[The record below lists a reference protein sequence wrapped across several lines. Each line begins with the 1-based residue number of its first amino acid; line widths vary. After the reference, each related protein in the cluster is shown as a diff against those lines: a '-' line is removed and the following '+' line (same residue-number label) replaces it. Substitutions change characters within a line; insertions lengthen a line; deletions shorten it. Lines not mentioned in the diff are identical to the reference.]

1 MSSLPAVLKKNAA
14 AKSAK
19 KAETGPVVTHRRLRT
34 VLSLVIVL
42 IGSFFALYPLLII
55 IGASFDPT
63 NSLSGQSLIPRQVS
77 LVNYEAL
84 LNSSYTPILL
94 WLWNSIRV
102 SIVSSL
108 LTLTMTT
115 LAAYSFSRFRFR
127 GRRESLLAT
136 LVIQVFPTVAAIV
149 AIYSLLK
156 QIGDII
162 PWLGLNSLGG
172 LVLIYTGGALGAN
185 AWLMK
190 GYFDTIPRELDEAA
204 QMDGASHWLTF
215 VYIIL
220 PIIRP
225 VLAVITLIAF
235 IGSFNDYLL
244 PRVLLND
251 SRVYTLAVGM
261 TIFLNNQFSVNWGIF
276 SAGALIGALPIIALF
291 LVLQTQIIGG
301 LTRGAVKS

>member
-1 MSSLPAVLKKNAA
+1 MSSRTAA
-14 AKSAK
+14 SVQPV
-19 KAETGPVVTHRRLRT
+19 ETGPVVPHRRLRT
-34 VLSLVIVL
+34 AANLAVVLA
-42 IGSFFALYPLLII
+42 GSFFALYPLLMI
-55 IGASFDPT
+55 IGASFNPT
-63 NSLSGQSLIPRQVS
+63 NSLSGQTLIPSQVS
-77 LVNYEAL
+77 LVNYQAL
-84 LNSSYTPILL
+84 FNSEYTPILR
-94 WLWNSIRV
+94 WLWNSITV
-102 SIVSSL
+102 SLISAL

-149 AIYSLLK
+149 AIYALLK

-172 LVLIYTGGALGAN
+172 LILIYTGGALGAN

-215 VYIIL
+215 VYVIL

-225 VLAVITLIAF
+225 VLAVIMLISF
-235 IGSFNDYLL
+235 IGSFNDFLL

-251 SRVYTLAVGM
+251 SHVYTLAVGM

-276 SAGALIGALPIIALF
+276 SAGALIGALPIIVLF

>member
-1 MSSLPAVLKKNAA
+1 MSSTPI
-14 AKSAK
+14 STPTRP
-19 KAETGPVVTHRRLRT
+19 ESGPVVTHRRLRT
-34 VLSLVIVL
+34 VINLGIVL
-42 IGSFFALYPLLII
+42 LGSFFALYPLLMIVS
-55 IGASFDPT
+55 ASFDPT
-63 NSLSGQSLIPRQVS
+63 NSLSGQTLIPTRVS
-77 LVNYEAL
+77 LANYQAL
-84 LNSSYTPILL
+84 FASEYTPIIK
-94 WLWNSIRV
+94 WLTNSILV
-102 SIVSSL
+102 SIISSM

-115 LAAYSFSRFRFR
+115 LAAYAFSRFRFR

-149 AIYSLLK
+149 AIYALLK
-156 QIGDII
+156 QLGDII

-172 LVLIYTGGALGAN
+172 LVLVYTGGALGAN

-204 QMDGASHWLTF
+204 QMDGASHWVTF

-225 VLAVITLIAF
+225 VLAVIMLISF

-251 SRVYTLAVGM
+251 SEVYTLAVGM

-276 SAGALIGALPIIALF
+276 SAGALIGALPIILLF
-291 LVLQTQIIGG
+291 LALQTQIIGG
-301 LTRGAVKS
+301 LTRGAIKS

>member
-1 MSSLPAVLKKNAA
+1 MFKPAA
-14 AKSAK
+14 AART
-19 KAETGPVVTHRRLRT
+19 ETGPVAPHRRLRRAANLAV
-34 VLSLVIVL
+34 VLA
-42 IGSFFALYPLLII
+42 GSFFALYPLVMIV
-55 IGASFDPT
+55 GASFNPT
-63 NSLSGQSLIPRQVS
+63 NSLSGQTLIPRQFS
-77 LVNYEAL
+77 LVNYQTL
-84 LNSSYTPILL
+84 LASEYTPILK
-94 WLWNSIRV
+94 WLTNSILV
-102 SIVSSL
+102 SFSSSL

-115 LAAYSFSRFRFR
+115 LAAYAFSRFRFR

-149 AIYSLLK
+149 AIYALLK
-156 QIGDII
+156 QLGDII

-204 QMDGASHWLTF
+204 HIDGASHWLTF
-215 VYIIL
+215 TDIIL

-225 VLAVITLIAF
+225 VLAVITLISF

-251 SRVYTLAVGM
+251 SEVYTLAVGM
-261 TIFLNNQFSVNWGIF
+261 TIFLNNQFSVNWGVF
-276 SAGALIGALPIIALF
+276 SAGALIGALPIILLF
-291 LVLQTQIIGG
+291 LILQTQIIGG